1 MSNKYS
7 EFEQNLNPG
16 SHLLNLDDE
25 TMEEVKEYLV
35 SGKEDELLV
44 AIR

>member
-1 MSNKYS
+1 MSKKYS

-25 TMEEVKEYLV
+25 TLEEGFKFCPVI
-35 SGKEDELLV
+35 SS
-44 AIR
+44 